1 MGVLTYYFIHVT
13 VAAGHAIKEKGK
25 ISCKEDKKNARRG
38 EALERE
44 GIRDGFFQG
53 ILA

>member
-1 MGVLTYYFIHVT
+1 MGVLTYRFIRIT
-13 VAAGHAIKEKGK
+13 VAAGDAIKEKGK
-25 ISCKEDKKNARRG
+25 ISCKKDKKNARRG